1 MALTSWACMET
12 CRSLSALPAKPLP
25 MPQCSNPCSWPA
37 GPRGDS
43 IPRHSPPDW
52 FLRQHWWLIQGMDT
66 GRIHKSTTHPC
77 LLRPFLIPTNLR
89 IGLPNRYIVTAKS
102 QTAST
107 KVSEPKFIKA
117 FEDQSVPV
125 DLATRFSSYC
135 KRTWLLHPS
144 ITTSICD

>member
-66 GRIHKSTTHPC
+66 VVIHKSTTHPC
-77 LLRPFLIPTNLR
+77 LLRPFLIPTNLQIR
-89 IGLPNRYIVTAKS
+89 LLNRYIVTAKS

-107 KVSEPKFIKA
+107 KVSEPKSIRVCLSILPPLFVSL
-117 FEDQSVPV
+117 QLYV
-125 DLATRFSSYC
+125 ATPYEIMP
-135 KRTWLLHPS
+135 W
-144 ITTSICD
+144 ICDHC